1 MTSTADMVQHP
12 DVSEISDLTE
22 GLLSPSESDRLR
34 EHLADCELCQD
45 VRTSLEEIR
54 GLLGAVPGTPRMP
67 TDIAERID
75 AALAAEALLAAGHPE
90 TGNSGSGSMGVSRET
105 STVPVSAAT
114 ADPAADRSTAAG
126 GGPVTRPQ
134 GRPRGGTGPGRATR
148 LRRRTVVLG
157 AAFGVFA
164 TGVAVLSF
172 QLLTSES
179 GDQPVRTHSATTHS
193 AGPDELSEDT
203 LERRVRALLQARPVQ
218 RDGGTAM
225 TTEGMPGTAP
235 AEPGPEM
242 GGPGPSVPPCVQQGT
257 GRTVPPIAAER
268 GSYQGTDAYLV
279 VLPAAVDI
287 ERVEAFVIDAGCT
300 TAASPAP
307 GKVLLTDSYP
317 RR

>member
-75 AALAAEALLAAGHPE
+75 AALAAEALLAAGRPDG
-90 TGNSGSGSMGVSRET
+90 TGSGPADVSRET
-105 STVPVSAAT
+105 SAETVPVSGLSD
-114 ADPAADRSTAAG
+114 DPGADRSTAVG
-126 GGPVTRPQ
+126 GGPATRPL

-157 AAFGVFA
+157 AAFGVVA

-179 GDQPVRTHSATTHS
+179 GDQPVRTHSADTHS
-193 AGPDELSEDT
+193 AGPDELSEET
-203 LERRVRALLQARPVQ
+203 LEQRVRTLLQDRPLQ
-218 RDGGTAM
+218 RDGGTTM
-225 TTEGMPGTAP
+225 TTEGLPGTAS

-242 GGPGPSVPPCVQQGT
+242 GGPGPSVPPCVQRGT

-268 GSYQGTDAYLV
+268 GSYRGTDAYLV

-287 ERVEAFVIDAGCT
+287 ERVEAFVIDAACT